1 MMENKITLSDLIDL
15 LAVQANISNSES
27 EVFLKSLFE
36 IITETL
42 AKDEVVKIKDFG
54 TFKLTP
60 IQARES
66 VDVNTGEKIE
76 IPAHNR
82 LSFSPATALK
92 ELVNKPFSH
101 FETILLNEGVSF
113 EGVEEEV
120 ETNENEDIETSSEQT
135 IEFAEKIEE
144 IEEAVFAAE
153 PKITVGN
160 TKVVSPET
168 PTLETDSY
176 QHVFRSDKTVP
187 TKPQKRSKIPS
198 VWIPILGGIAIA
210 LASLFFFVQWQTRR
224 KPIIIGEKQPVIEN
238 IPQQIIPVEEK
249 EPQRK
254 EPEVV
259 VLSGGE
265 TLRILAEEKFGN
277 REFWIYIYLK
287 NKSKIKNP
295 NIVSVGTELII
306 PDLSEYDINAS
317 NPQSVAKAKAL
328 GDNEL
333 KRF

>member
-1 MMENKITLSDLIDL
+1 M
-15 LAVQANISNSES
+15 
-27 EVFLKSLFE
+27 
-36 IITETL
+36 
-42 AKDEVVKIKDFG
+42 
-54 TFKLTP
+54 
-60 IQARES
+60 
-66 VDVNTGEKIE
+66 
-76 IPAHNR
+76 
-82 LSFSPATALK
+82 
-92 ELVNKPFSH
+92 
-101 FETILLNEGVSF
+101 
-113 EGVEEEV
+113 
-120 ETNENEDIETSSEQT
+120 
-135 IEFAEKIEE
+135 
-144 IEEAVFAAE
+144 
-153 PKITVGN
+153 
-160 TKVVSPET
+160 
-168 PTLETDSY
+168 
-176 QHVFRSDKTVP
+176 
-187 TKPQKRSKIPS
+187 
-198 VWIPILGGIAIA
+198 
-210 LASLFFFVQWQTRR
+210 QWQTRR
-224 KPIIIGEKQPVIEN
+224 KPIIISEKQPVIEN

-259 VLSGGE
+259 VLSGGK

>member
-1 MMENKITLSDLIDL
+1 MENKITLSDLIDL
-15 LAVQANISNSES
+15 LATQADISNNES
-27 EVFLKSLFE
+27 DAFLKTFFE
-36 IITETL
+36 IITDTL

-54 TFKLTP
+54 AFKLTP

-101 FETILLNEGVSF
+101 FETILLNEGVTF
-113 EGVEEEV
+113 EGVEEEIAV
-120 ETNENEDIETSSEQT
+120 TEENKDIETLTEQ
-135 IEFAEKIEE
+135 IVEPAEKLKVDEKVLSEE
-144 IEEAVFAAE
+144 PE
-153 PKITVGN
+153 ITVE
-160 TKVVSPET
+160 ET
-168 PTLETDSY
+168 EDASTEIPVLELDSY
-176 QHVFRSDKTVP
+176 REVFRSDKTVFV
-187 TKPQKRSKIPS
+187 KPEKRTKIPS
-198 VWIPILGGIAIA
+198 VWIPVLGGVAIA
-210 LASLFFFVQWQTRR
+210 LASLFFFVQWQTRKR
-224 KPIIIGEKQPVIEN
+224 PIIIAEKQPVVEKV
-238 IPQQIIPVEEK
+238 PQKIISVEK
-249 EPQRK
+249 S
-254 EPEVV
+254 EPEREEPETV
-259 VLSGGE
+259 VLSDGK
-265 TLRILAEEKFGN
+265 TLRILAEEKLGN

-287 NKSKIKNP
+287 NKNKIKNP

-328 GDNEL
+328 GENEL

>member
-1 MMENKITLSDLIDL
+1 M
-15 LAVQANISNSES
+15 
-27 EVFLKSLFE
+27 
-36 IITETL
+36 
-42 AKDEVVKIKDFG
+42 
-54 TFKLTP
+54 
-60 IQARES
+60 
-66 VDVNTGEKIE
+66 
-76 IPAHNR
+76 
-82 LSFSPATALK
+82 
-92 ELVNKPFSH
+92 
-101 FETILLNEGVSF
+101 
-113 EGVEEEV
+113 
-120 ETNENEDIETSSEQT
+120 
-135 IEFAEKIEE
+135 
-144 IEEAVFAAE
+144 
-153 PKITVGN
+153 
-160 TKVVSPET
+160 
-168 PTLETDSY
+168 
-176 QHVFRSDKTVP
+176 
-187 TKPQKRSKIPS
+187 
-198 VWIPILGGIAIA
+198 
-210 LASLFFFVQWQTRR
+210 QWQTRR

-259 VLSGGE
+259 VLSGGK

-333 KRF
+333 KWF

>member
-1 MMENKITLSDLIDL
+1 MENKITLSDLIDL

-259 VLSGGE
+259 VLSGGK

-333 KRF
+333 KWF

>member
-1 MMENKITLSDLIDL
+1 MENKITLSDLIDL

-113 EGVEEEV
+113 EGVEEEI

>member
-1 MMENKITLSDLIDL
+1 MENKITLSDLIDL

-210 LASLFFFVQWQTRR
+210 LASLFFFRAMADT
-224 KPIIIGEKQPVIEN
+224 KK
-238 IPQQIIPVEEK
+238 
-249 EPQRK
+249 
-254 EPEVV
+254 
-259 VLSGGE
+259 
-265 TLRILAEEKFGN
+265 T
-277 REFWIYIYLK
+277 
-287 NKSKIKNP
+287 
-295 NIVSVGTELII
+295 
-306 PDLSEYDINAS
+306 
-317 NPQSVAKAKAL
+317 
-328 GDNEL
+328 DNNQ
-333 KRF
+333 